1 MAPNS
6 HKSNES
12 NSEVILK
19 LGKFTV
25 FFVLLKYGKLH
36 CYTYQLVDSEF
47 ELMSTEQVNKKFAF
61 SNNNVQTKPRVNSTP
76 IAMTSPL
83 ASHSQTHFS
92 IPVEDLRL
100 DDELVRAHEF
110 VEKAI
115 DETEL
120 NDSRE
125 KLKRAESIAENQAI
139 LEINLDHKLL
149 EQNVEILVYSKFMS
163 KSIFDKLMVNVLPI
177 YIYGII
183 QDKLSEEVK
192 MFYSNFQT

>member
-1 MAPNS
+1 
-6 HKSNES
+6 
-12 NSEVILK
+12 
-19 LGKFTV
+19 
-25 FFVLLKYGKLH
+25 
-36 CYTYQLVDSEF
+36 
-47 ELMSTEQVNKKFAF
+47 MSTEQVNKKFAF